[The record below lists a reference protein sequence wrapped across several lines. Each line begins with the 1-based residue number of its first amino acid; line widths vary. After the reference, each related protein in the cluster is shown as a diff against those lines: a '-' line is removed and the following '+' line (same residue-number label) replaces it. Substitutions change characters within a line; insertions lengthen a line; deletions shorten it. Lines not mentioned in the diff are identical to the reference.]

1 MSSHCN
7 NNNSFYPYPMQKT
20 SYYGCSQQQYN
31 TAACPSNAPMYH
43 PPYYPPPY
51 YAYPPPHHH
60 HPPQNPPPQNP
71 PHQYPPYQHPPY
83 QHHDPYS
90 SGDVLNSII
99 DDQFSPPDYDKH
111 LYENEHDHCSDDD
124 QATIESQVC
133 DSIPLQ
139 NNNEQQSHNH
149 DDSHTQ
155 TDVHHQPNQN
165 NHNDNDDDI
174 MSCCTVSTNYTN
186 STYTSTC
193 STINNNKAVVPS
205 YNPQPIQDTFIL
217 RVPKNRKGKIYLNK

>member
-31 TAACPSNAPMYH
+31 TASCPSNAPMYH

-51 YAYPPPHHH
+51 YAYPPPQYPPQYPPHNHHHH
-60 HPPQNPPPQNP
+60 HPPQNS
-71 PHQYPPYQHPPY
+71 PHHH
-83 QHHDPYS
+83 HHDPYS
-90 SGDVLNSII
+90 TGDILNSNTN
-99 DDQFSPPDYDKH
+99 DPFSPPDYDKH
-111 LYENEHDHCSDDD
+111 LYDNNHDHCSDDD

-133 DSIPLQ
+133 DSIPLPSNDQ
-139 NNNEQQSHNH
+139 NHHNH
-149 DDSHTQ
+149 E
-155 TDVHHQPNQN
+155 HHHPIEN
-165 NHNDNDDDI
+165 NYMSDDNDDN
-174 MSCCTVSTNYTN
+174 MSCYTESSN

-193 STINNNKAVVPS
+193 STINNNKEVVQS

>member
-51 YAYPPPHHH
+51 YAYPPPQYPPQNSHHH
-60 HPPQNPPPQNP
+60 HPPQNS
-71 PHQYPPYQHPPY
+71 PHHH
-83 QHHDPYS
+83 HHDPYS
-90 SGDVLNSII
+90 TGAVLNSNTN
-99 DDQFSPPDYDKH
+99 DPFSPPDYDKH
-111 LYENEHDHCSDDD
+111 LYENEHEHCSDDD

-133 DSIPLQ
+133 DSIPLPSNDQ
-139 NNNEQQSHNH
+139 NHHNH
-149 DDSHTQ
+149 E
-155 TDVHHQPNQN
+155 HHHPVEN
-165 NHNDNDDDI
+165 NYMSDDNDDN
-174 MSCCTVSTNYTN
+174 MSCYTESSIYTN